1 MPHDSGQIS
10 AMYFCAQRERE
21 RERAGTALEDEEME
35 LLHRDARGYSAQPS
49 AHRIIARA
57 LAIARPV
64 CAVSFLVVAHPAI
77 DNCYQQ
83 GRRKGH
89 LRQRLS
95 KENRGKGAEGQSW
108 RVSMVP
114 KLVCLRSAADTNRSG
129 RKFGRTMR
137 EFADVS
143 KEKPGYMCL
152 G

>member
-1 MPHDSGQIS
+1 
-10 AMYFCAQRERE
+10 
-21 RERAGTALEDEEME
+21 ME

-49 AHRIIARA
+49 AHRIIPRA

-89 LRQRLS
+89 LRQRLN
-95 KENRGKGAEGQSW
+95 KENRGKGAEEQSW

-114 KLVCLRSAADTNRSG
+114 KLVCLSSATDTDRQRAQNRTHHEG
-129 RKFGRTMR
+129 LR

-143 KEKPGYMCL
+143 KDLL